1 MSEIYEDIKVNLVES
16 VGNLGINLTSTD
28 TRINHTKSGKF
39 DMTSNGV
46 INISTGNSEI
56 NTQDYNYNISGNIN
70 IGTKDA
76 TSTTVDPISI
86 NIIGGKGTVDIEG
99 TAIYI
104 ESGSGGQ
111 GLNSSAGEISIRSG
125 NGQGTGTGGQITI
138 TAGFGTSG
146 DGGDIYIQAGNSNNN
161 AQSGTNGGNIIIES
175 GNGGI
180 KCGDV
185 NVFLGPS
192 DANDGASIPFFG
204 PTGRFN
210 INYGAFKLAIFEDT
224 DIRDDRIPNPEKGD
238 MCFVNNK
245 INVYTGSGE
254 GEGWKT
260 LAFDP

>member
-28 TRINHTKSGKF
+28 TRINHTKSGTF
-39 DMTSNGV
+39 DMSSNGT

-56 NTQDYNYNISGNIN
+56 NTPDYNVSGNIN

-86 NIIGGKGTVDIEG
+86 NIIGGKGTADIEG

-111 GLNSSAGEISIRSG
+111 NLNSDAGEISIRSG
-125 NGQGTGTGGQITI
+125 NGEGTGTGGQITI
-138 TAGFGTSG
+138 TAGFGRTG
-146 DGGDIYIQAGNSNNN
+146 DGGDIYLQAGNSNNN
-161 AQSGTNGGNIIIES
+161 TESGANGGNIIIES
-175 GNGGI
+175 GNGGN

-192 DANDGASIPFFG
+192 DALDGLNIPYFG

-210 INYGAFKLAIFEDT
+210 INYGAFKLAIFVNAGV
-224 DIRDDRIPNPEKGD
+224 RDDRIPNPEKGD
-238 MCFVNNK
+238 MCFVNDK